1 MCARLLL
8 KKSFKNSTGK
18 PNYDAY
24 KTSTSY
30 CYCFCYNFFVFN
42 VGIVYTVGKLGSK
55 SKVQFF
61 VHLLSSTCYCYFI
74 IFANVVNFRKTI
86 KQKKNRFLDPQQFC
100 GPATFYPRRAT
111 FYARLATFY
120 PRHATHDD
128 AIRLSHHIKFS

>member
-86 KQKKNRFLDPQQFC
+86 KQKKKIDFWTRNNFVD
-100 GPATFYPRRAT
+100 
-111 FYARLATFY
+111 
-120 PRHATHDD
+120 PRHFTRD
-128 AIRLSHHIKFS
+128 ARHFTRASQHFTRDTRRTTMQLDCLTT